1 MNKNIISWTHYV
13 YVTITASVLAYVT
26 VMDSSSDDE
35 PEESAISMLPSIAN
49 TPAEP
54 EPVEPEP
61 VEAESEPVEPEPVE
75 PEPEPVEA
83 EAEPIEVVEA
93 DVVKV
98 NSVDSSGGKLKK
110 KKTKTNNQNKKI
122 KKTLR
127 RK

>member
-1 MNKNIISWTHYV
+1 MNKNIISWTHYI

-35 PEESAISMLPSIAN
+35 PEESAISMLPSIDN

-54 EPVEPEP
+54 VEAEP
-61 VEAESEPVEPEPVE
+61 VEAEVEPVEVE
-75 PEPEPVEA
+75 VVEAEPVEA
-83 EAEPIEVVEA
+83 EAVKA
-93 DVVKV
+93 D
-98 NSVDSSGGKLKK
+98 SVGTSGGKLKK
-110 KKTKTNNQNKKI
+110 KKTKTNNQNKKV

>member
-1 MNKNIISWTHYV
+1 MNKNIISWTHYI

-35 PEESAISMLPSIAN
+35 PEESAISMLPSIDN

-54 EPVEPEP
+54 
-61 VEAESEPVEPEPVE
+61 VEAVPVESEPVEVE
-75 PEPEPVEA
+75 VGEAEPVEA
-83 EAEPIEVVEA
+83 EAEME
-93 DVVKV
+93 VVKV
-98 NSVDSSGGKLKK
+98 DSVGTSGGKLKK
-110 KKTKTNNQNKKI
+110 KKTKTNNQNKKV

>member
-1 MNKNIISWTHYV
+1 MNKNIISWTHYI

-35 PEESAISMLPSIAN
+35 PEESAISMLPSIDN

-54 EPVEPEP
+54 VEAEPVEAVPVESEPVEVEVVEAEP
-61 VEAESEPVEPEPVE
+61 VEAE
-75 PEPEPVEA
+75 PVEA
-83 EAEPIEVVEA
+83 EME
-93 DVVKV
+93 VVKV
-98 NSVDSSGGKLKK
+98 DSVGTSGGKLKK
-110 KKTKTNNQNKKI
+110 KKTKTNNQNKKV

>member
-26 VMDSSSDDE
+26 VMDSYSDDE
-35 PEESAISMLPSIAN
+35 PEESAISMLPSIDN
-49 TPAEP
+49 IPAEPEP

-61 VEAESEPVEPEPVE
+61 VEAEPEPVE

-93 DVVKV
+93 EVVKSD
-98 NSVDSSGGKLKK
+98 SVGTSGGKLKK
-110 KKTKTNNQNKKI
+110 KKTKTNNQNKKV

>member
-26 VMDSSSDDE
+26 VMDSYSDDE
-35 PEESAISMLPSIAN
+35 PEESAISMLPSIDN
-49 TPAEP
+49 IPAEPEP

-61 VEAESEPVEPEPVE
+61 VEA
-75 PEPEPVEA
+75 EPEPVEA

-93 DVVKV
+93 EVVKSD
-98 NSVDSSGGKLKK
+98 SVGTSGGKLKK
-110 KKTKTNNQNKKI
+110 KKTKTNNQNKKV

>member
-61 VEAESEPVEPEPVE
+61 VEAEPEPVE

-93 DVVKV
+93 EVVKSD
-98 NSVDSSGGKLKK
+98 SVGTSGGKLKK

>member
-35 PEESAISMLPSIAN
+35 PEESAISMLPSIDN
-49 TPAEP
+49 IPAEP

-61 VEAESEPVEPEPVE
+61 VEAEPEPVE

>member
-1 MNKNIISWTHYV
+1 MNKNIISWTHYI

-35 PEESAISMLPSIAN
+35 PEESAISMLPSIDN

-54 EPVEPEP
+54 VEAEP
-61 VEAESEPVEPEPVE
+61 VEAVPVESEPVEVE
-75 PEPEPVEA
+75 VVEAEPVEA
-83 EAEPIEVVEA
+83 EAEME
-93 DVVKV
+93 VVKV
-98 NSVDSSGGKLKK
+98 DSVGTSGGKLKK
-110 KKTKTNNQNKKI
+110 KKTKTNNQNKKV

>member
-49 TPAEP
+49 TPVEA
-54 EPVEPEP
+54 EPEP
-61 VEAESEPVEPEPVE
+61 VEAEPVEAE

-93 DVVKV
+93 EVVKSD
-98 NSVDSSGGKLKK
+98 SVGTSGGKLKK

>member
-1 MNKNIISWTHYV
+1 MNKNIISWTHYI

-35 PEESAISMLPSIAN
+35 PEESAISMLPSIDN

-54 EPVEPEP
+54 VEAEP
-61 VEAESEPVEPEPVE
+61 VEAVPVESEPVEVE
-75 PEPEPVEA
+75 VVEAEPVEA
-83 EAEPIEVVEA
+83 EAVKA
-93 DVVKV
+93 D
-98 NSVDSSGGKLKK
+98 SVGTSGGKLKK
-110 KKTKTNNQNKKI
+110 KKTKTNNQNKKV

>member
-1 MNKNIISWTHYV
+1 MNKNIISWTHYI

-35 PEESAISMLPSIAN
+35 PEESAISMLPSIDN

-54 EPVEPEP
+54 VEAEP
-61 VEAESEPVEPEPVE
+61 VEAEVEPVEVE
-75 PEPEPVEA
+75 VVEAEPVEA
-83 EAEPIEVVEA
+83 EAEME
-93 DVVKV
+93 VVKV
-98 NSVDSSGGKLKK
+98 DSVGTSGGKLKK
-110 KKTKTNNQNKKI
+110 KKTKTNNQNKKV